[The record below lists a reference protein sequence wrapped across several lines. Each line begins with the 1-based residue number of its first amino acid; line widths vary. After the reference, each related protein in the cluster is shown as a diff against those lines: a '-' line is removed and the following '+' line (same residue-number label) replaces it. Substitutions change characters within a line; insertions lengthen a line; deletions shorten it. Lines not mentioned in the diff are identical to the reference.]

1 MDISEWKKYLCMQ
14 KISIPPLKLSV
25 LVLLFFILGFSMRY
39 QFYLFFQ
46 KLYIWV
52 NGHSRMAKIFL
63 HAKNQHPIFKII
75 RFRTLSY
82 CFFIWAF
89 PWGINFIYFF
99 KNHISEL
106 MDISEWKK
114 YPCMQKISILP
125 SNLSILEP
133 YFSFL
138 KGAILT

>member
-1 MDISEWKKYLCMQ
+1 MEKVFLNAKNKHTKFKDYPFYSPFLMF
-14 KISIPPLKLSV
+14 PTLT
-25 LVLLFFILGFSMRY
+25 FSMRY
-39 QFYLFFQ
+39 NFFQ
-46 KLYIWV
+46 NLYIWV
-52 NGHSRMAKIFL
+52 NGHFRMEKISL

-99 KNHISEL
+99 KNYLSEL
-106 MDISEWKK
+106 MDIPEWKK

-133 YFSFL
+133 YFTFL
-138 KGAILT
+138 KGVILT